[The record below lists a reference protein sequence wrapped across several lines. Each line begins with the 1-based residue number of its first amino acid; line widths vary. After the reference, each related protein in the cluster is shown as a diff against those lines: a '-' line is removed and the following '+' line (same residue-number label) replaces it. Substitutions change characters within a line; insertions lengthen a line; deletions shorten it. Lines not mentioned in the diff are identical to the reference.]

1 MKMETTIKTPMNGTI
16 KRIFV
21 KNGDKVQAGEPL
33 FEVVN

>member
-1 MKMETTIKTPMNGTI
+1 MKMETTIKTPINGTI

>member
-1 MKMETTIKTPMNGTI
+1 METTIKTPMNGTI